1 MKSTAAKNIHLSIS
15 THSKGKADCQ
25 VILYSNNTSIA
36 SLPIESWEK
45 DKLKTKDKES
55 LSTYSHR
62 SQKGNILLV
71 FIKDDEINKQKES
84 ARRMA
89 AAALGE
95 LKKFEYRTVEIS
107 NQTNKKEISLA
118 FAEGLAL
125 SNYQFLKYKTK
136 KDYSLLQ
143 SIVIT
148 DKAVQSKDIDA
159 LNTVLE
165 ANKLAKDLVN
175 EPLSYLTAV
184 QLSKEIEKIGKEVGF
199 SVKVLN
205 KAAMQKLGMGGVLSV
220 NLGSKTPPTFN
231 IMEWKPKNAKNKKP
245 YVLVGKGIVYDTGGL
260 SLKPTPNSMD
270 KMKCDMAGGAAVIGA
285 MYAIAK
291 TKMPLHVVALVPAT
305 DNRPGEDA
313 YVPGDVITLHN
324 GKTVEVLN
332 TDAEGRL
339 ILGDAL
345 SYAQQYKPELVI
357 DFATLTGAAAAAIGI
372 QGAVMM
378 GTADTKVKTDL
389 QHAAA
394 SVHERMAEFPFW
406 EEYGELIKSDV
417 ADIKNVGGPE
427 AGSITAGK
435 FLEHFVNYPWL
446 HIDIAGPAFLTAPD
460 HYRGKGGTGYGVRL
474 LFEFFKNKC

>member
-1 MKSTAAKNIHLSIS
+1 MKSTAAKNVRLTIS
-15 THSKGKADCQ
+15 NQLKGKADCQ
-25 VILYSNNTSIA
+25 IILCPNHVSIA
-36 SLPIESWEK
+36 SLPLEAWEK
-45 DKLKTKDKES
+45 DLLKAKDKDA

-62 SQKGNILLV
+62 SQKGNILLI
-71 FIKDDEINKQKES
+71 FIKDDEINKQKEM
-84 ARRMA
+84 ARRA
-89 AAALGE
+89 AAGALGE
-95 LKKFEYRTVEIS
+95 IKKYEYRTVEVR
-107 NQTNKKEISLA
+107 NQTEHKGLSLA

-125 SNYQFLKYKTK
+125 SNYQFLKYKSK

-143 SIVIT
+143 AICIT
-148 DKAVQSKDIDA
+148 DKGIQNKDIEA
-159 LNTVLE
+159 LNTVVE

-184 QLSKEIEKIGKEVGF
+184 QLSKEIEKIGKGAGF

-205 KAAMQKLGMGGVLSV
+205 KATMEKLGMGGVLSV
-220 NLGSKTPPTFN
+220 NKGSKTPPTFN

-285 MYAIAK
+285 MYAVAK
-291 TKMPLHVVALVPAT
+291 SKMPLHIIALVPAT

-372 QGAVMM
+372 QGSVMM
-378 GTADTKVKTDL
+378 GTADAKVKTDL

-417 ADIKNVGGPE
+417 ADIKNIGGPE

-446 HIDIAGPAFLTAPD
+446 HIDIAGPAFLTSPD
-460 HYRGKGGTGYGVRL
+460 YYRGKGGTGYGVRL